1 MGCANVR
8 PPSLS
13 DGADEAQFG
22 SMGMN
27 QRSNNRRDVIEVV
40 IHETIIIRVG
50 SCSLLSQTE
59 LINRRQQRK
68 LEGQL
73 SKLPRVQLPQLQLAQ
88 LERELEERQ
97 LQLEEPQRQLEKRQ
111 LQLGEPQFLQRQWEQ
126 ELLRRQLER
135 GQRPLV
141 LVVSPRVK

>member
-1 MGCANVR
+1 
-8 PPSLS
+8 
-13 DGADEAQFG
+13 
-22 SMGMN
+22 MGMN

-73 SKLPRVQLPQLQLAQ
+73 SKLPRVQLSQLQLAQ

-126 ELLRRQLER
+126 ELLRRQLEW